1 MHQPP
6 GIGMQTPLSLF
17 QRRQLEVIAR
27 VTPHSM
33 AAHILNTTVLA
44 VAMAG
49 SIAPAQLVIWCT
61 YSYAVALLV
70 LYRHRRNRGRVPR
83 SFQRAKRRATVYA
96 CFLALPW
103 TVMAVLHL
111 GNLAHDQ
118 ELILIALTAGMAA
131 SGTILLSALPGAA
144 FSYMSGILIPSA
156 LKSLLF
162 LNAKGYLLLGVLVLS
177 YWWFL
182 AALIAKVAREIGE
195 RKRIDIALQESEVR
209 LQQTLRAGQMVAF
222 AWDPKTGLSRRS
234 ENASDIL
241 GLETGAATHGL
252 GKDFLTRLHP
262 DDRKCFTA
270 QIKGLCPESPS
281 YSASFRFIRPD
292 GREVWLEET
301 GKAEFDVTGRY
312 VRIKGLTCDI
322 TERKRAQEQQR
333 LLVRELD
340 HRVKNVLASVGAV
353 AQRTR
358 EGSGSVDEF
367 LQGFDGRI
375 QSMAN
380 AHGLLSRSHW
390 QGVSLKELVGNELAP
405 CVRTGGASVLG
416 PDILVSAEAAQ
427 PIAIV
432 LHELVT
438 NALKYG
444 ALSAPRGH
452 ITVRWRCQPNDQADV
467 LLIEWIETGGPAVMA
482 PTQTGYGTRCIR
494 SLIPYELGG
503 AVDLVFDP
511 AGVRCTIEVPRKRHD
526 SSEALELFKIS
537 DADPS
542 PNARVLAES
551 RGATASAPTNQ
562 GKSRSWDVS

>member
-1 MHQPP
+1 
-6 GIGMQTPLSLF
+6 MQTPLSLF

-49 SIAPAQLVIWCT
+49 SIATTQLVIWCT

-83 SFQRAKRRATVYA
+83 SFQRARRRATVYA

-111 GNLAHDQ
+111 GDLAHDQ

-156 LKSLLF
+156 LKSLIF

-195 RKRIDIALQESEVR
+195 RKRIDIALKESEIR
-209 LQQTLRAGQMVAF
+209 LQQTLNAGQMVAF

-234 ENASDIL
+234 ENAADIL
-241 GLETGAATHGL
+241 GLEAGAASSGL
-252 GKDFLTRLHP
+252 GRDFLSRLHP
-262 DDRKCFTA
+262 ADRKCFIT
-270 QIKGLCPESPS
+270 QIKALCPERPS
-281 YSASFRFIRPD
+281 YSACFRFIRPD

-301 GKAEFDVTGRY
+301 GKAEFDPTGRY

-322 TERKRAQEQQR
+322 TERMRAEEQQR

-390 QGVSLKELVGNELAP
+390 QGVSLKELVSNELAP
-405 CVRTGGASVLG
+405 CVRTGGASVTG

-438 NALKYG
+438 NASKYG
-444 ALSAPRGH
+444 ALSAQRGH
-452 ITVRWRCQPNDQADV
+452 ITVRWRCRSNERAEA
-467 LLIEWIETGGPAVMA
+467 LLLDWIETGGPTVVV

-503 AVDLVFDP
+503 KVDLDFDSE
-511 AGVRCTIEVPRKRHD
+511 GVRCSIEVPRKRHD
-526 SSEALELFKIS
+526 SGEAVELFKTS
-537 DADPS
+537 APHS
-542 PNARVLAES
+542 PQNAQVLAHAGE
-551 RGATASAPTNQ
+551 ATASASPNQ
-562 GKSRSWDVS
+562 DKAGGWDKS